1 MLESMSSIFYRHF
14 FISFS
19 TFNVFLFPPFSLVSS
34 HFCGVFTSY
43 VSPHSL
49 FQSFCHSQCCD
60 SVGLRPCVCFFPT
73 FPSSIWVFLSFF
85 WSLTFWPS
93 TGFTVMTTAN
103 QFFCPPARCVPGAF
117 VSFRSPVS
125 DDCSIHMTVT
135 HTCTQTLRYIDSET
149 N

>member
-43 VSPHSL
+43 ISPHSL
-49 FQSFCHSQCCD
+49 FQSFCHSKCCD
-60 SVGLRPCVCFFPT
+60 SVGLWPCVCFFPT

-85 WSLTFWPS
+85 WSLTFRPS

-103 QFFCPPARCVPGAF
+103 QFFLSTCQVCPRCICV
-117 VSFRSPVS
+117 VQVTCVCWLLYSH
-125 DDCSIHMTVT
+125 DCHTHM
-135 HTCTQTLRYIDSET
+135 HTDTQVYWLRD
-149 N
+149 